1 MANYRAAIR
10 LAGDTSSE
18 AVDPGRFVVNHHLTE
33 RAELDLD
40 VLSGG
45 HLLHLAVAGCLF
57 NDIVRAAAA
66 RTIQLSDLQVSAA
79 GGFAGDGSTGIT
91 YAVEIAGDA
100 SEGELRQL
108 VADCEDAAAIP
119 LTLVRGTTVEASEIV
134 VHGDV

>member
-10 LAGDTSSE
+10 LAGDTSSD
-18 AVDPGRFVVNHHLTE
+18 AVDPGRIVVNHHLTE

-66 RTIQLSDLQVSAA
+66 REIELSDLQVSAD
-79 GGFAGDGSTGIT
+79 GGFDGGGSTGIT
-91 YAVEIAGDA
+91 FAVEITGDA
-100 SEGELRQL
+100 TEGELRRL
-108 VADCEDAAAIP
+108 VADCEGAAAIP
-119 LTLVRGTTVEASEIV
+119 LTLVRGTTVKASEIV
-134 VHGDV
+134 VHGGV